1 MATTNTTRT
10 KKAQTESAP
19 EQTYEADKPVKEKPI
34 VPKEID
40 PNQYVTVRN
49 GFQGTLVYESPRTN
63 EVFLWEGFG
72 TEQEME
78 LRELKN
84 AKNAKKKFFINNW
97 FMFDEDWIVDYLG
110 VGQYYKH
117 AVSIEDFD
125 KIFTMSPAEIKKVLA
140 EMSAGQ
146 KKSVMYRAAT
156 LIKDGEI
163 DSRKVITALEDALGV
178 ELIEK

>member
-1 MATTNTTRT
+1 MTTTNTTRA
-10 KKAQTESAP
+10 KKAQTENASAP
-19 EQTYEADKPVKEKPI
+19 AQETAKPAKEKPI

-49 GFQGTLVYESPRTN
+49 GFQGTLVYESPRTH
-63 EVFLWEGFG
+63 EIFLWEGFG

-117 AVSIEDFD
+117 AISIEDFD
-125 KIFTMSPAEIKKVLA
+125 KIFTMSPSEIKKVLA
-140 EMSAGQ
+140 EMSDGQ

-163 DSRKVITALEDALGV
+163 DSRKVITTLEDALGV